1 METGYQA
8 FLACFKDSVLLHF
21 DTDISRYFDMILKY
35 WHFVGIR
42 DIDSISKLYRNLYR
56 HKPRGVSRIRIRNWT
71 FDPFQKLFQRR
82 VSNNFDSRGS
92 KGKHLLQTSSIISS
106 LKRRRRGNSIR
117 FHQAKIKLGNVSMRN
132 ERVVGFFKNFII

>member
-1 METGYQA
+1 
-8 FLACFKDSVLLHF
+8 
-21 DTDISRYFDMILKY
+21 MILKY

-82 VSNNFDSRGS
+82 VSNNFDSWIERETLVANFFNYFFP
-92 KGKHLLQTSSIISS
+92 KKE
-106 LKRRRRGNSIR
+106 KRRRGNSIR
-117 FHQAKIKLGNVSMRN
+117 FYQAKIKLGNVSMRN
-132 ERVVGFFKNFII
+132 ERVVGFFKNFIL